1 MKKSII
7 AIALALTATFAQSQT
22 NPSKTGNELLD
33 ALRETSMTYYA
44 GVAHGLIVG
53 IAYNGSQVCTPPNVT
68 NGQAVAVVK
77 KFLEDT
83 PSILH
88 MPSKNLIYMALVQTF
103 PCPKKENGR
112 GA

>member
-1 MKKSII
+1 MMKKATIL
-7 AIALALTATFAQSQT
+7 ALALVAVIAQAQT
-22 NPSKTGNELLD
+22 NPGNTGNQLLD
-33 ALRETSMTYYA
+33 ALRDTSQNYYS
-44 GVAHGLIVG
+44 GIAHGLIVG
-53 IAYNGSQVCTPPNVT
+53 IAYTGSQVCIPANVT
-68 NGQAVAVVK
+68 NGQAIAVVK